1 MRYRITE
8 LDKELILQNT
18 NALTYRMRIS
28 VTNNKRKIIDVLTGI
43 TDLGSSNIDSD
54 SNIRRTLSC
63 TIKLDDFINDIEAKI
78 SHWLGLYYEVEVGI
92 FNQRTDEYKYY
103 PYGRYC
109 ITSSSTIYNEST
121 NSITLE
127 LSDRMAELDGTRNGQ
142 IGGAP
147 TIKIPKIVDG
157 KKQTL
162 RGSTINLLK
171 SSTNVDKYIVDDIGE
186 FYGMPQNN
194 DNYAEYRKLHDEWNV
209 IPYDL
214 EFSSGNYMSDMLFEI
229 RDLYPNCQMYFDV
242 YDNFCF
248 DMIPSLD
255 SDRSELDNDYIQQIL
270 VGASAESVSYD
281 TKSIR
286 NVTEVFGKDYD
297 IDYFAEK
304 VTYISNM
311 YTLSLDNVGAYSK
324 YDMIAFKPTANCSA
338 GAKLKINSLDAIPI
352 YYEYTTTPLNAK
364 ELLKD
369 ETAVVEIYKIEDKY
383 VAYYLG
389 VYQPHAL
396 CVLTNNE
403 NDSYYTKAYFSK
415 VYNVKQK
422 NIVFRVEHFS
432 PFCVQRM
439 GEVLDSKSGDEYDNI
454 ISESVAMQNAKYSNR
469 STTTMYDTVTI
480 TTLLLPWLDVNV
492 KLDYKKQQEKTTYSY
507 VVKSKSDNFADGTS
521 TITMYRFLQLYE

>member
-1 MRYRITE
+1 M
-8 LDKELILQNT
+8 
-18 NALTYRMRIS
+18 
-28 VTNNKRKIIDVLTGI
+28 TNNKRKIIDVLTGI

-92 FNQRTDEYKYY
+92 FNQRTDEYIYY

-194 DNYAEYRKLHDEWNV
+194 DDYAEYRKLHDEWNV

-255 SDRSELDNDYIQQIL
+255 SDRAELDNDYIQQIL

-364 ELLKD
+364 ELLKG

-383 VAYYLG
+383 FPL
-389 VYQPHAL
+389 
-396 CVLTNNE
+396 
-403 NDSYYTKAYFSK
+403 
-415 VYNVKQK
+415 
-422 NIVFRVEHFS
+422 
-432 PFCVQRM
+432 
-439 GEVLDSKSGDEYDNI
+439 
-454 ISESVAMQNAKYSNR
+454 
-469 STTTMYDTVTI
+469 I
-480 TTLLLPWLDVNV
+480 TT
-492 KLDYKKQQEKTTYSY
+492 
-507 VVKSKSDNFADGTS
+507 
-521 TITMYRFLQLYE
+521 

>member
-1 MRYRITE
+1 MF
-8 LDKELILQNT
+8 K
-18 NALTYRMRIS
+18 TYDSDIE
-28 VTNNKRKIIDVLTGI
+28 GI
-43 TDLGSSNIDSD
+43 TNKLG
-54 SNIRRTLSC
+54 
-63 TIKLDDFINDIEAKI
+63 F
-78 SHWLGLYYEVEVGI
+78 
-92 FNQRTDEYKYY
+92 
-103 PYGRYC
+103 
-109 ITSSSTIYNEST
+109 
-121 NSITLE
+121 
-127 LSDRMAELDGTRNGQ
+127 
-142 IGGAP
+142 
-147 TIKIPKIVDG
+147 
-157 KKQTL
+157 
-162 RGSTINLLK
+162 
-171 SSTNVDKYIVDDIGE
+171 
-186 FYGMPQNN
+186 
-194 DNYAEYRKLHDEWNV
+194 
-209 IPYDL
+209 
-214 EFSSGNYMSDMLFEI
+214 
-229 RDLYPNCQMYFDV
+229 NCQMYFDV

-255 SDRSELDNDYIQQIL
+255 SDRAELDNDYIQQIL

-311 YTLSLDNVGAYSK
+311 YTLTLDNVGAYSK